1 MCHGAFSTLQCSW
14 RRGTM
19 LMSAQGT
26 MVLCLWVLLSVHE
39 GSWALHSPFECS
51 LVPMSAH
58 GAIAPHLWALRA
70 AFEHSL
76 ALMSSRGQ
84 SLSWSHGTNGT
95 YECSCSFMN
104 MGPWRHLH
112 RNSHGT
118 MHFSAPECSLVLLSA
133 PGCSEVL
140 VSDLECSS
148 VWFSDKQKML
158 SFKST
163 SM

>member
-1 MCHGAFSTLQCSW
+1 MVRSALFSAHGAVVPCSW
-14 RRGTM
+14 
-19 LMSAQGT
+19 
-26 MVLCLWVLLSVHE
+26 VLKAPWCYAYEYSWVSVHE
-39 GSWALHSPFECS
+39 GSWALHSAFECS

-118 MHFSAPECSLVLLSA
+118 MHFSAPECSLVLLGA
-133 PGCSEVL
+133 
-140 VSDLECSS
+140 LECSGALWNAREWS
-148 VWFSDKQKML
+148 RVLKCLIQ
-158 SFKST
+158 
-163 SM
+163 